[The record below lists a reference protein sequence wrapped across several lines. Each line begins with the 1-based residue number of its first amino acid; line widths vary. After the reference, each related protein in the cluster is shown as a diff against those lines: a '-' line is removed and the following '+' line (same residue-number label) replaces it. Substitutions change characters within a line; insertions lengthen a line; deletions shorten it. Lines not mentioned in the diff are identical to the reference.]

1 MAPEKI
7 PMIVPPYVEKHGRP
21 HTITLANE
29 TLRMSKEVR
38 VILGQFYLYIA
49 IARDRSLR
57 EAIAKAKA
65 DQGLAIT
72 EGALLRMLVIGIA
85 AIFDKDEKTS
95 GLQKLVRN
103 SLKSAAVDD
112 LNAFHAHCGFEDRA
126 RRVKE
131 QLIRI
136 QRRLKSGAFS
146 RAIKNLTTVRNT
158 VVAHFDANPDPVS
171 PEGRA
176 LLKDVDRA
184 MAIASSLV
192 IASNFWVLG
201 RMVDVAG
208 ARALMRADA
217 AQLTGLLRRG
227 ADTSAG

>member
-1 MAPEKI
+1 
-7 PMIVPPYVEKHGRP
+7 MIIPPYVEKHGRP
-21 HTITLANE
+21 ETITLAKE
-29 TLRMSKEVR
+29 TLRVAKEVR

-57 EAIAKAKA
+57 EAITRAKA

-72 EGALLRMLVIGIA
+72 EGALLRMLVIGTA

-112 LNAFHAHCGFEDRA
+112 LIAFHAHYDFKDQA
-126 RRVKE
+126 MQVKE
-131 QLIRI
+131 KLVRI
-136 QRRLKSGAFS
+136 QRRLRSSAFS

-192 IASNFWVLG
+192 IATNFWVLG
-201 RMVDVAG
+201 RIVDVAG

-217 AQLTGLLRRG
+217 AQLTGLLKRG
-227 ADTSAG
+227 AEATAD